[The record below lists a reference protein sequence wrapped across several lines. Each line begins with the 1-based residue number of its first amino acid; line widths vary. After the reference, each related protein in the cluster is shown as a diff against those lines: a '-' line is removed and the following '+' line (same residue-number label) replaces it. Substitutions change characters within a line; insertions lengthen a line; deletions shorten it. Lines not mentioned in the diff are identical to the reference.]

1 MEVVVPVI
9 RETNH
14 GGTLPQFMLCINGGI
29 LISFIHATYG
39 QLMELLGPMRAFVR
53 VVESGSF
60 TAVAI
65 EQNTTQPTVSRQ
77 VAALEEHLGARLIMR
92 TTRALKLTDDGRAFY
107 EHALRALEAIGEA
120 ENAVGRRQAKPTG
133 TLRLGVPV
141 VFGRR
146 HIVPRMAR
154 FLARYPDVAIDVSM
168 SDGFVDLVEQGIDL
182 AIRVGE
188 ITDQTLVARKI
199 GMVRR
204 LTVASPAYLRA
215 KGTPRTPEDLRRH
228 DCIVYTRLA
237 TGNRWHFESRN
248 GPLSVTVSGR
258 YRVDNSE
265 AVREG
270 VLAGLGV
277 AVIPAFAFSD
287 EVTSGAAKVILK
299 AYEPKLL
306 PLHAVYP
313 TRRHVPSRV
322 RAMIDFLAHELEI
335 DPALSGYG
343 AGR

>member
-1 MEVVVPVI
+1 MD
-9 RETNH
+9 
-14 GGTLPQFMLCINGGI
+14 
-29 LISFIHATYG
+29 
-39 QLMELLGPMRAFVR
+39 LLGPMRTFVR
-53 VVESGSF
+53 VVEAGSF
-60 TAVAI
+60 TSVAA
-65 EQNTTQPTVSRQ
+65 EQNTTQPTISRQ
-77 VAALEEHLGARLIMR
+77 VAALEEHLGARLLTR
-92 TTRALKLTDDGRAFY
+92 TTRALTLTDDGRAFY
-107 EHALRALEAIGEA
+107 EHALRALEAVGEA

-133 TLRLGVPV
+133 TLRLAVPV
-141 VFGRR
+141 VLGRR
-146 HIVPRMAR
+146 HIVPRLAR
-154 FLARYPDVAIDVSM
+154 FLARYPEVSIDLAM

-188 ITDQTLVARKI
+188 ITDQSLVARKI

-204 LTVASPAYLRA
+204 LTVASPAYLKA
-215 KGTPRTPEDLRRH
+215 KGTPRTPDDLKRH

-237 TGNRWHFESRN
+237 TGNRWHFESN
-248 GPLSVTVSGR
+248 TGPLAVTVSGR

-287 EVTSGAAKVILK
+287 EIERGEVKVLLK

-306 PLHAVYP
+306 PLNAVYAS
-313 TRRHVPSRV
+313 RRYVPLRV

-335 DPALSGYG
+335 DPVLSGYD
-343 AGR
+343 AA